1 MNESVRID
9 RLWPDPAEDLNPT
22 QLLQH
27 YAFPEPAS
35 PDPGEAVDWLRVN
48 FVTSL
53 DGAVTRGG
61 VSGPLGTAGDEAVF
75 ELLRRQAEVLLLG
88 AGTARKE
95 GYGAMVLDDDAVA
108 WRRARGMPDQ
118 PVFALVSGMLDLDPD
133 SPVFTEAPVRPL
145 VYTHSG
151 GTDEAGAGGGGDAL
165 HAQRLAALSEVA
177 DVVEVGD
184 TGLDVDA
191 LRADLRARGLHRVHC
206 EGGPTLFAALLAAG
220 AVDEL
225 CLTAAPTVESGL
237 AGRITRGTSA
247 VPTEM
252 ELAGVLRCGDEL
264 LLRYRTRTG

>member
-1 MNESVRID
+1 MGTKDENVRID
-9 RLWPDPAEDLNPT
+9 RLWPDPAEDLSPA
-22 QLLQH
+22 QLLEH
-27 YAFPEPAS
+27 YAFPERQ
-35 PDPGEAVDWLRVN
+35 GEAHDWLRVN

-75 ELLRRQAEVLLLG
+75 ELLRRQADVLLLG

-108 WRRARGMPDQ
+108 WRRDRGMPEQ
-118 PVFALVSGMLDLDPD
+118 PVFALVSGRLDLDPD
-133 SPVFTEAPVRPL
+133 SPIFTEAPVRPV
-145 VYTHSG
+145 VYTHRG
-151 GTDEAGAGGGGDAL
+151 GTSGAGADGGGL
-165 HAQRLAALSEVA
+165 HAERRAALSEVA
-177 DVVEVGD
+177 DVVDVGETGLEVG
-184 TGLDVDA
+184 L
-191 LRADLRARGLHRVHC
+191 LRADLRARRLHRVHC

-252 ELAGVLRCGDEL
+252 ELNGVLRCGNEL
-264 LLRYRTRTG
+264 LLRYRTRRA